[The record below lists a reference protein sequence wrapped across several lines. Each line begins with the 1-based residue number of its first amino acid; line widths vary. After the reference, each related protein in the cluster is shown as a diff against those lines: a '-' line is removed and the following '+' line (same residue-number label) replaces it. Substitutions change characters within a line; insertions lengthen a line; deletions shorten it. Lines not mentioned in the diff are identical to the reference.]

1 MARRYIQIDNDTV
14 VGYNYLKDKF
24 YVTNKETTT
33 YRNTAEQTVVVLNV
47 LGITDYT
54 AESLKEEIYNNYETL
69 EKVYY
74 TLEDGGAY
82 IRTLQFNDWIGYPLE
97 VDFEKNNIF
106 IKNTEILFSLEL
118 NESYE
123 GRVERFRSYYLETLG
138 LDIDYNDM
146 VNAYKIL
153 ANQYNKP
160 YFYNELSGESG
171 STTYKYTGSFSMS
184 NFNNLSAVTCEGI
197 KNPNGLFSTQYLVNL
212 ESIDSAN
219 YVVNFQKPINP
230 ENFKDLL
237 TDSKIVVQGT
247 SQDVEDVEYNSDG
260 TYTITELINSSLGD
274 KTWSSLAY
282 GDNKLVALSSDGFI
296 SVSVDKGETWSV
308 PQQVKELGDKEWV
321 GLAYGNDRF
330 IAISRF
336 GHTSE
341 SNDGTSWDE
350 STFIEN
356 LSDQEWTD
364 ITYISSTEKFMA
376 LSYYGFYSI
385 YSYSSQEQRWV
396 WAEPQLIHENMPEEE
411 RKGWVSLTYFSHN
424 SDDSLIA
431 INNSGYYATASANAF
446 ISFIIESKP
455 ISKDSNSW
463 TCVAY
468 GNGEVIALSSEGYTA
483 TGIIK
488 ESSFVWDAYQS
499 DSLGKNKWSSV
510 AYCEDEEYHKFVALS
525 STGYLSSNESTSWT
539 KATTKSDNNVVGLQ
553 VSEPLLYDYQY
564 PYPTC
569 YVQSISCLIES
580 MEREGNII
588 KILKENFPQNLLVG
602 DTIHVQGAVSGI
614 EPEIVSCDG
623 TYTVNDISTQVKQ
636 ISDSVINMGYS
647 DDKNIIEI
655 NSTSTELKVA
665 DVITVK
671 GTNTSSDKSYTIN
684 EILTGEG
691 NVQLVVEESIPYF
704 YGYSYSTDQPIEH
717 VEFIHTE
724 VTNAIKLPASFN
736 AVINE
741 GDIISISTTNGNNP
755 ADDYTV
761 LKVIQYTSGE
771 RLLQLDGTVTANPDR
786 DITLSITSM
795 ATVTLS
801 YSETLYY
808 NIYVEE
814 DIPTNFI
821 SSENHQAKFYK
832 EVLVGNIT
840 RINSVSRN
848 QSRIY
853 FDSIS
858 SSVKLTEGNILYIYI
873 SGQKYVSKIANDD
886 TLAYNQVLIGTEED
900 NVPYISQMPN
910 RASVSLQIPRED
922 TLLTITEEHDYLND
936 VLPLGNFMVD
946 SFEQCQ
952 AYIKSL
958 AALDE
963 TTSKKTSHIPDLPST
978 INDKMFQ
985 ELSKGDILNIEDL
998 DVTFKGLYNEVYS
1011 S

>member
-33 YRNTAEQTVVVLNV
+33 YRNTAEQIVVVLNV

-54 AESLKEEIYNNYETL
+54 ADTLKEEIYNNYETL
-69 EKVYY
+69 EKIYY

-118 NESYE
+118 NESYK

-197 KNPNGLFSTQYLVNL
+197 KNPNELFSTQYLVNL

-237 TDSKIVVQGT
+237 TGSKIVVQGT

-282 GDNKLVALSSDGFI
+282 GNNKLIALSSDGFI

-321 GLAYGNDRF
+321 GIAYGNDRF

-336 GHTSE
+336 GYTSE

-364 ITYISSTEKFMA
+364 ITYISSTEKFMV

-385 YSYSSQEQRWV
+385 YSYSGQEQGWV
-396 WAEPQLIHENMPEEE
+396 WTESQLIHENMPEEE
-411 RKGWVSLTYFSHN
+411 RKGWVSLTYFNHN

-431 INNSGYYATASANAF
+431 INNSGYYALASANAS

-488 ESSFVWDAYQS
+488 ESSFIWDTYQS

-510 AYCEDEEYHKFVALS
+510 VYYEDDENRKFIALS

-539 KATTKSDNNVVGLQ
+539 KATTKSDNNIVGLQ

-580 MEREGNII
+580 MEREGNVI

-602 DTIHVQGAVSGI
+602 DTIHVQGAVAGV
-614 EPEIVSCDG
+614 EPEVVSCDG

-636 ISDSVINMGYS
+636 ISDSVISMGYS
-647 DDKNIIEI
+647 NDKNIIEI

-671 GTNTSSDKSYTIN
+671 GTNTSSDKLYTIN
-684 EILTGEG
+684 EVLTGEG

-704 YGYSYSTDQPIEH
+704 YGSPYDEDVTIEH

-724 VTNAIKLPASFN
+724 ITNAIKLPADFN
-736 AVINE
+736 VVVNE
-741 GDIISISTTNGNNP
+741 EDIISISIGSNDP
-755 ADDYTV
+755 ATYTV
-761 LKVIQYTSGE
+761 LKVIQYPSGE
-771 RLLQLDGTVTANPDR
+771 RLLQLDGTVTANPDQT
-786 DITLSITSM
+786 IVLTISPMTS
-795 ATVTLS
+795 VTLS
-801 YSETLYY
+801 YTEILYY
-808 NIYVEE
+808 NVYVEE
-814 DIPTNFI
+814 NIPTNFI

-840 RINSVSRN
+840 KINSVSRN

-853 FDSIS
+853 FDNIS
-858 SSVKLTEGNILYIYI
+858 NSVKLTEGNILYIYI
-873 SGQKYVSKIANDD
+873 SGQKYTSKITNDD

-900 NVPYISQMPN
+900 SVPYISQMPN
-910 RASVSLQIPRED
+910 RASISLQIPRED
-922 TLLTITEEHDYLND
+922 TLLTITEEHDYLNS
-936 VLPLGNFMVD
+936 VLPLGNFMLD

-952 AYIKSL
+952 AYIESL
-958 AALDE
+958 IALDE
-963 TTSKKTSHIPDLPST
+963 ATSKKTSHIPSLPNT

-985 ELSKGDILNIEDL
+985 ELSKGDVLNTENL
-998 DVTFKGLYNEVYS
+998 GVTFKGLYSEVYS